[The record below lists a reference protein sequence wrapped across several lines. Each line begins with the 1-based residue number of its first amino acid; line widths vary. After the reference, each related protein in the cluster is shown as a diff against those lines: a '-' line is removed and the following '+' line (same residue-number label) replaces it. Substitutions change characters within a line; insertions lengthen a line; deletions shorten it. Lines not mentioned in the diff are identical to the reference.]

1 MIFLQTGLYQ
11 LNLIILAVPHK
22 EYLVNQNIM
31 IKLLS
36 KKGIL
41 YDFKAAL
48 KKNSKIIQN

>member
-1 MIFLQTGLYQ
+1 M
-11 LNLIILAVPHK
+11 PHK

-41 YDFKAAL
+41 YDFKADL
-48 KKNSKIIQN
+48 KRIQKLFKINEILLFCTSKIFFKKT